1 MRSNAEGRG
10 HLAEGSSSVAKRC
23 LHAPSFTVFKPAR
36 KRESKPAQISTSVH
50 PVRELMV
57 AHQRRAWA
65 EGREES
71 MADAG
76 SSALPSFFCPLTLDL
91 MRDPVSTEDGQ
102 TFEREPIE
110 QWRGRIEVQ
119 RGTLGASS
127 TQAWLARGLW
137 RVMSDGERRGGKSST

>member
-50 PVRELMV
+50 PVRELIV

-102 TFEREPIE
+102 TFVDFL
-110 QWRGRIEVQ
+110 GTTFQ
-119 RGTLGASS
+119 RYYEHA
-127 TQAWLARGLW
+127 
-137 RVMSDGERRGGKSST
+137 VGGKAAKGTMFCLIFILTVD